1 MAEGIL
7 RHLAGD
13 RYESFSAGSA
23 PSGYVHSLAIL
34 AMQEMGID
42 ISTQH
47 SKSINDFLPPHATP
61 PDLVVSVCESAADNC
76 PTFPGQVDRL
86 HLPFDDPAHAEGT
99 QDEILTVF
107 RRVRDEIRAMIEERF
122 IAPRASNSNDSR

>member
-7 RHLAGD
+7 RQSAGD
-13 RYESFSAGSA
+13 RYESLSAGSA

-34 AMQEMGID
+34 AMQEIGID
-42 ISTQH
+42 ISAQH
-47 SKSINDFLPPHATP
+47 SKSINDFLPPDGMP
-61 PDLVVSVCESAADNC
+61 PDLVVSVCDLAADNC
-76 PTFPGQVDRL
+76 PTFPGQVDRI
-86 HLPFDDPAHAEGT
+86 HIPFDDPAHAHGT

-122 IAPRASNSNDSR
+122 IAPRSANPSG